1 MKTIVILVI
10 LIMASISL
18 ASAYTAEQ
26 QAMIDGTSLSW
37 KMAIAYDQQNIP
49 EFNALADQWNA
60 WVRQHF
66 GEDPNLLM
74 NVLTGPV
81 DLQKPYVAANN
92 TTSAIIHKIDGN
104 RAENKTYTTN
114 DMNLLPASVTEK
126 MYNDLKNAK
135 PGSAEAMAAQGNYLG
150 GI

>member
-1 MKTIVILVI
+1 MKTIII
-10 LIMASISL
+10 FMALFLAISTCQ
-18 ASAYTAEQ
+18 AYTAEQ

-66 GEDPNLLM
+66 GEDASLIM
-74 NVLTGPV
+74 KKMTGPV
-81 DLQKPYVAANN
+81 DLQKPYILANN
-92 TTSAIIHKIDGN
+92 TTSGVVHAIDGSTVN
-104 RAENKTYTTN
+104 GPSYTTN
-114 DMNLLPASVTEK
+114 DVNLLPDSVR
-126 MYNDLKNAK
+126 YNATTKSYA
-135 PGSAEAMAAQGNYLG
+135 GYQGDFLG